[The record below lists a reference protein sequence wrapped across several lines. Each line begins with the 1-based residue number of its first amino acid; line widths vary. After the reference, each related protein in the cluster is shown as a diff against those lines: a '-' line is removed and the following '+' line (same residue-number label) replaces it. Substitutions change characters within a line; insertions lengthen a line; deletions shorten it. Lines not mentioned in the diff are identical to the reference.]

1 MAKATITLSKS
12 ALRDLRGIKDWY
24 EEEGVPDVG
33 ERLVREIFMQIDKL
47 ADHPDLG
54 RVVPEFEQPWLREL
68 IHPPFRI
75 VYRRDPGPGS
85 DQPPARVRIV
95 RIWRGERRL
104 RLPPDAHDQPS

>member
-1 MAKATITLSKS
+1 MPRATITLSKS

-33 ERLVREIFMQIDKL
+33 KRLLREVFAHIDRL

-54 RVVPEFEQPWLREL
+54 RIVPEFHQAMLREL

-75 VYRRDPGPGS
+75 VYRREPGADETPG
-85 DQPPARVRIV
+85 RVRVV
-95 RIWRGERRL
+95 RVWRSERRL
-104 RLPPDAHDQPS
+104 RLPADADD